1 MSCRQPFL
9 APRNASLRF
18 AYRGVMVVKS
28 RDYEGHKMP
37 RSAGRARGENKKLD
51 KDVELVKI
59 HVFSE
64 RAHTRYTTI
73 VTTSYAIFV
82 GFVVVFYTLFF
93 EKVYTLDVFI
103 FGVTVLTGGT
113 AYELYR
119 VHQAYRKALK
129 KTSDLIE
136 AVKQGRELPKL
147 EELLKS

>member
-1 MSCRQPFL
+1 
-9 APRNASLRF
+9 LRF
-18 AYRGVMVVKS
+18 AYREVIVARS
-28 RDYEGHKMP
+28 RKQEAHKMP
-37 RSAGRARGENKKLD
+37 RSTGRVGDENKEID
-51 KDVELVKI
+51 KDVELAKI

-73 VTTSYAIFV
+73 VSTSYAIFI

-93 EKVYTLDVFI
+93 ENVYTIDVFI
-103 FGVTVLTGGT
+103 IGVTVLTGGT
-113 AYELYR
+113 AYEIYR

-136 AVKQGRELPKL
+136 TVKQGKELPKL